1 MYTKEE
7 MKEQGYQFLGIWNY
21 STGVFGYA
29 AELWIRKGDL
39 MLIDEDTRELKAS
52 IVALKLEQ
60 THF

>member
-39 MLIDEDTRELKAS
+39 MLIDEDTREFKVSILK
-52 IVALKLEQ
+52 KQ
-60 THF
+60 Q

>member
-7 MKEQGYQFLGIWNY
+7 MKEQGYRFLGIWNY

-39 MLIDEDTRELKAS
+39 MLIDEDTREFKVSILK
-52 IVALKLEQ
+52 KQ
-60 THF
+60 Q